1 MEERKEKKRKKYTAQ
16 TQHSKEKSI
25 MGEFPE
31 KNELHLSHR
40 WHATCERETEED
52 RKSEGDADGYGEV
65 YQQRCGG
72 GGGVVKRRDNM
83 VREDEE
89 DEVSISEHSIHH
101 RRAVYFGARSRSL
114 IALPLPTHFSG
125 PICCAIFPRRFACSM
140 LK

>member
-1 MEERKEKKRKKYTAQ
+1 
-16 TQHSKEKSI
+16 

-65 YQQRCGG
+65 YQQRCSGEKKKG
-72 GGGVVKRRDNM
+72 KKDRVVKRRDNA
-83 VREDEE
+83 VKE
-89 DEVSISEHSIHH
+89 DEVSISERSIHH
-101 RRAVYFGARSRSL
+101 EHAFYFGARSRSL
-114 IALPLPTHFSG
+114 IALPLPTLFSG
-125 PICCAIFPRRFACSM
+125 PISCAIFPRRFACSI